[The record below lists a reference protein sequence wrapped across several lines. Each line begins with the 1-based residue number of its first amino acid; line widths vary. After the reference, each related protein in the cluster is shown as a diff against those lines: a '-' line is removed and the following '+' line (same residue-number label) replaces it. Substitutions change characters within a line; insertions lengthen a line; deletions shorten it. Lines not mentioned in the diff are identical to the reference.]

1 MGKTLQVFGT
11 IFPYMNVVTPPLL
24 QSAQLKPDV
33 TITSTDSDNDI
44 DESNDERQDM
54 VSSFVALLIHFLNF
68 TSMTKLKRILF
79 QDRKSVV

>member
-33 TITSTDSDNDI
+33 TITSIKLDNDI
-44 DESNDERQDM
+44 DESNDER
-54 VSSFVALLIHFLNF
+54 
-68 TSMTKLKRILF
+68 
-79 QDRKSVV
+79 